1 MMKFKE
7 MALIGLFENAKE
19 LNRTDDPTMTMERS
33 HYSHSAKNK
42 QSDELAKTLNQKEAE
57 PSGTRNALLCQNPF

>member
-1 MMKFKE
+1 MMKFKK

-19 LNRTDDPTMTMERS
+19 LSRTDDPTMTMETS

-57 PSGTRNALLCQNPF
+57 PSGTRNALLC